1 MIETYPNTAA
11 LVHAAAGRIV
21 SVLEQALQTKETAT
35 LVLTGGK
42 TPEPAYRFLGTPPLS
57 SRIDWNRVQF
67 FWGDERCVP
76 PEDPKSNFGMAW
88 NAFISKLGVPSNHI
102 HRMIGELE
110 NVDEAASLY
119 ESAIREVMPGPEV
132 PSFDLVLLGM
142 GEDGHVASLFPGTQW
157 DEERLVVANHVPATG
172 ARRISMT
179 PRILNQAQAILFL
192 VAGAS
197 KSRALAEV
205 LGNPASQL
213 PAARIRPAHGSLTWM
228 LDDPAAGLI
237 RDSKSEIRD

>member
-1 MIETYPNTAA
+1 MIETYPNTTV
-11 LVHAAAGRIV
+11 LVHAAAERIV
-21 SVLEQALQTKETAT
+21 SVLEQALQAKETAT

-42 TPEPAYRFLGTPPLS
+42 TPEPAYRLLGAPPLS
-57 SRIDWNRVQF
+57 GRIDWNRVQF

-76 PEDPKSNFGMAW
+76 PEDPESNFGMAW
-88 NAFISKLGVPSNHI
+88 NAFIDRLGVPSNHI
-102 HRMIGELE
+102 HRMIGELADV
-110 NVDEAASLY
+110 NEAASLY
-119 ESAIREVMPGPEV
+119 ESAIRDVLPGREI

-142 GEDGHVASLFPGTQW
+142 GEDGHTASLFPGTKW
-157 DEERLVVANHVPATG
+157 DEARLVVANHAPATG

-213 PAARIRPAHGSLTWM
+213 PATRIRPVHGSLTWM
-228 LDDPAAGLI
+228 LDDSAAGLMG
-237 RDSKSEIRD
+237 DPKSEI